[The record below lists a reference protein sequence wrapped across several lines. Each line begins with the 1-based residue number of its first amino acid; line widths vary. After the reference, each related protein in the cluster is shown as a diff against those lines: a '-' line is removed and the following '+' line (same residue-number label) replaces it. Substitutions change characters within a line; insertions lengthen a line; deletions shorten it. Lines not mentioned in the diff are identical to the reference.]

1 MGSNPT
7 ISTSQ
12 IISIDNQDNKIDITK
27 LNKQKKIQP
36 TFKVNEAIK
45 ADKIRLLDDTGK
57 NLGIF
62 QIEEAKKLAQD
73 KNLDLVEISQA
84 DLPIVKLI
92 NFSKFKYQQQKIQQ
106 KNKGGKR
113 EELKTIK
120 IRTSSQIHDL
130 ETKAKQIDKFLQE
143 EINVQIIIFFKG
155 RRDLRRE
162 ELLTKKL
169 EELLSLLKTNYKI
182 INQRKTASNLMVLIS
197 KA

>member
-1 MGSNPT
+1 VGSNPT

>member
-1 MGSNPT
+1 
-7 ISTSQ
+7 
-12 IISIDNQDNKIDITK
+12 
-27 LNKQKKIQP
+27 LNKHKQFQP

-45 ADKIRLLDDTGK
+45 ADKIRLLDDAGK

-73 KNLDLVEISQA
+73 KNLDLVEIAQG

-106 KNKGGKR
+106 KSKESKK
-113 EELKTIK
+113 EDLKIIK
-120 IRTSSQIHDL
+120 IRTISQLHDL
-130 ETKAKQIDKFLQE
+130 ETKAKQVDKFLQQGT
-143 EINVQIIIFFKG
+143 NVQIMIFFKG
-155 RRDLRRE
+155 RRDLRKE

-169 EELLSLLKTNYKI
+169 EEFLLLLKTNYKI
-182 INQRKTASNLMVLIS
+182 VSQRKSASNLMVLIS

>member
-106 KNKGGKR
+106 KNKGGKK

>member
-1 MGSNPT
+1 M
-7 ISTSQ
+7 
-12 IISIDNQDNKIDITK
+12 NKH
-27 LNKQKKIQP
+27 KQFQP

-45 ADKIRLLDDTGK
+45 ADKIRLLDDAGK
-57 NLGIF
+57 NLGVF

-73 KNLDLVEISQA
+73 KNLDLVEIAQG

-106 KNKGGKR
+106 KVKEGRK

-120 IRTSSQIHDL
+120 IRTSSQTHDL
-130 ETKAKQIDKFLQE
+130 ETKARQVDKFLQE
-143 EINVQIIIFFKG
+143 GINVQIIIFFKG
-155 RRDLRRE
+155 RRDLRKE

-169 EELLSLLKTNYKI
+169 EEFLFLLKTNYKI
-182 INQRKTASNLMVLIS
+182 INQRKSASNLMVLIS

>member
-1 MGSNPT
+1 VGSNPT

-106 KNKGGKR
+106 KNKGGKK

>member
-1 MGSNPT
+1 M
-7 ISTSQ
+7 
-12 IISIDNQDNKIDITK
+12 
-27 LNKQKKIQP
+27 NKQKKIQP